1 MSTLIA
7 LNTMKIQIF
16 KIAAQNSIDDIA
28 EDIDDLKSR
37 LKYSDEEIRIT
48 LPEEITNLQEQL
60 SDLINDY
67 NDLNSITI
75 ERQNDQIKI
84 FKLKRNRIKSKLQLL
99 KSSVMKKK
107 EFTEKIQSSIT
118 AMDVKIEELNVQ
130 MNVATGDAIATYNE
144 QLKNLKEKKEK
155 LQAKYNALKN
165 IADDTWEE
173 KKDSFKNDF
182 QSLKLTIKHLFN

>member
-67 NDLNSITI
+67 NDLNSITS

>member
-67 NDLNSITI
+67 NDLNSITS

-107 EFTEKIQSSIT
+107 EFTEKIKSSIT